1 MKNKITFLLFVVIAR
16 ISFAQVT
23 TLPNS
28 IGIGQ
33 NTNTAIPFH
42 IKKNGEVARFEGT
55 WPFVSFYD
63 GITMNGY
70 IQGIYPTF
78 EIGTKNNFNLNFFT
92 GNAQRLSIDGTNG
105 MATFS
110 QKINANN
117 GLKLTGPLQAQGESV
132 GAVGMVLVSKG
143 NATPAWE
150 DKRVG
155 FQAGLISEATL
166 PNNTESVFGSFT
178 ETLDYSN
185 SFDNASGEYT
195 VPSSGLYVFVL
206 NVPIRSNASGPI
218 SNKPC
223 IIRLIRNGITED
235 SRFLSFDL
243 HQFYLN
249 SIQCTFY
256 TSLNV
261 NDIISFTFFQVSG
274 VDVMVPNYLN
284 GGRTMI
290 TCHKV
295 F

>member
-1 MKNKITFLLFVVIAR
+1 MKKIILILLISQIAY
-16 ISFAQVT
+16 SQVT

-132 GAVGMVLVSKG
+132 GAVGMVLVSNG

-155 FQAGLISEATL
+155 FQAGLISEATFL
-166 PNNTESVFGSFT
+166 NNTESGFGSFT
-178 ETLDYSN
+178 ETLDYTN
-185 SFDNASGEYT
+185 SFDNASGEFT
-195 VPSSGLYVFVL
+195 VPSSGLYAFVL
-206 NVPIRSNASGPI
+206 NVPIRSNAGGPI

-223 IIRLIRNGITED
+223 IIRLIRNGINED

-243 HQFYLN
+243 HQFYFN

-256 TSLNV
+256 TSLTV